1 MGRRTAA
8 IGAALGAGISL
19 IAVVLL
25 LRDYGSRAP
34 WMLIHAVL
42 LCLLGAIG
50 AGLVVLASRLFLH
63 ANPPQSA
70 AECGQFYLLS
80 HFSNTFFFEYYFHT
94 HVLTFSDNLPEE
106 LGLDLHLEGSDCSSR
121 LCKLVHREDIKK
133 LRTLMVN
140 PPAPKDETLQE
151 LRLLHNGGS
160 YFWYEC
166 RVAATYDKHGRPTAL
181 LGRFENI
188 DARKRREANL
198 VARSTRDDL
207 TGLLNRSAVTLRVDE
222 WAQSPKAKEGGA
234 FFMLDLDNFK
244 AINDS
249 QGHATGDRALRLTA
263 RVLQEAFRESDILG
277 RAGGDEFLV
286 FMPGVSSAELA
297 SSRAERLCRTLSE
310 QAFESDNV
318 FPFTCSVGIS
328 LFPQDGNSYAALFE
342 AADAAMY
349 QAKRE
354 GKNSYR
360 LSSSLADSCI

>member
-8 IGAALGAGISL
+8 IGAALGAGLSL
-19 IAVVLL
+19 LAEVLL
-25 LRDYGSRAP
+25 LCDYGSRAP
-34 WMLIHAVL
+34 WMLPHAVL
-42 LCLLGAIG
+42 LCILGAIG
-50 AGLVVLASRLFLH
+50 AGLIVLASRLFLQ
-63 ANPPQSA
+63 APQSA
-70 AECGQFYLLS
+70 AERGQFYLLS
-80 HFSNTFFFEYYFHT
+80 HFANTFLFEYRFQSR
-94 HVLTFSDNLPEE
+94 VLTFSDNLPQE
-106 LGLDLHLEGSDCSSR
+106 LGLGLHLEGADCSLR
-121 LCKLVHREDIKK
+121 LCKLIHREDRHK
-133 LRTLMVN
+133 LRAMAEN
-140 PPAPKDETLQE
+140 PPAPKDEALQE
-151 LRLLHNGGS
+151 LRLLHSGGS
-160 YFWYEC
+160 YVWYEC
-166 RVAATYDKHGRPTAL
+166 RVAATYDRHGRPMAL

-207 TGLLNRSAVTLRVDE
+207 TGLLNRSAVTLRVEE
-222 WAQSPKAKEGGA
+222 WTQSPRAKEGGA
-234 FFMLDLDNFK
+234 LFMLDLDNFK
-244 AINDS
+244 SINDS

-263 RVLQEAFRESDILG
+263 RVLRDTFRESDILG

-286 FMPGVSSAELA
+286 FMPGVSSPELA

-310 QAFESDNV
+310 QPFDSDNV